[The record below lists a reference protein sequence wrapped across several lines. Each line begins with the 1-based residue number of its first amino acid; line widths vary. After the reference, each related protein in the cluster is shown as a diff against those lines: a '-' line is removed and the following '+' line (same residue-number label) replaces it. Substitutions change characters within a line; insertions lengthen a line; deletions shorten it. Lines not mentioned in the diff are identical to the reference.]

1 MSGNPDI
8 NFDLLS
14 SLQLKPHPH
23 QTAGD
28 PALPTGV
35 GEILTEALVCQHL
48 LDMAGVPY
56 EKGYRGDVDARTFL
70 LVAEVLDLRSRLD
83 RMAHWHSRETAPG
96 GMVGDFCIECGHTWP
111 CDSHELAIGQYRD
124 EDEATTA
131 EPSEGDE
138 Q

>member
-23 QTAGD
+23 QTTGGPD
-28 PALPTGV
+28 LPTGA

-56 EKGYRGDVDARTFL
+56 EKGYRGDVDARTYL
-70 LVAEVLDLRSRLD
+70 LVTEALVLRERLSRL
-83 RMAHWHSRETAPG
+83 ATWHSRESGPG
-96 GMVGDFCIECGHTWP
+96 GMVGDYCNECGHTWP
-111 CDSHELAIGQYRD
+111 CDSYRMGTGTYDDD
-124 EDEATTA
+124 EGTRA
-131 EPSEGDE
+131 
-138 Q
+138 